1 MMSSV
6 DTDKILDA
14 ALDVAGARGWFALT
28 LHDVAEH
35 AGLPPVELERSFRT
49 KRALLD
55 GIADRFDREAVA
67 AVDPDA
73 EDPDLPA
80 PERLFD
86 ALMTRFE
93 LLQEHRGG
101 YSALLKAARRDPCMA
116 LGGLPRLHSAMGDV
130 LHLSGIGTRGPIGCL
145 RRKVLAALY
154 VSVLNVWLDD
164 RSEDLGPTMA
174 ALDKRLRKLDELV
187 ASSPFRTKKPRTY

>member
-1 MMSSV
+1 MAST
-6 DTDKILDA
+6 DNDKILDA
-14 ALDVAGARGWFALT
+14 ALAVAGERGWFALT
-28 LHDVAEH
+28 LHDVAERV
-35 AGLPPVELERSFRT
+35 GLSPADLERSFRT

-55 GIADRFDREAVA
+55 GIADRFDREAVG

-73 EDPDLPA
+73 DDPDLPP

-101 YSALLKAARRDPCMA
+101 YVALLNAARRDPCMA
-116 LGGLPRLHSAMGDV
+116 LGGLPRLQSAMGDV
-130 LHLSGIGTRGPIGCL
+130 LHLSGLGTRGPMECL

-154 VSVLNVWLDD
+154 ISVLKVWLGD

-174 ALDKRLRKLDELV
+174 ALDSRLRKLDEFV
-187 ASSPFRTKKPRTY
+187 ASTPFGANKAYGN

>member
-1 MMSSV
+1 MMSSA
-6 DTDKILDA
+6 DSEKILDA
-14 ALDVAGARGWFALT
+14 ALDVAGEHGWFALT
-28 LHDVAEH
+28 LHDVAER
-35 AGLPPVELERSFRT
+35 AGVPPAELERSFRT

-55 GIADRFDREAVA
+55 GLADRFDREAVS

-73 EDPDLPA
+73 EDPDLPP

-93 LLQEHRGG
+93 LLQDHRDG
-101 YSALLKAARRDPCMA
+101 YAALLRAARRDPCMA
-116 LGGLPRLHSAMGDV
+116 LGGVPRLHSAMGDV
-130 LHLSGIGTRGPIGCL
+130 LHLSGLGSRGPIGCL

-154 VSVLNVWLDD
+154 LSVLNVWLDD

-174 ALDKRLRKLDELV
+174 ALDTRLRKLDEIV
-187 ASSPFRTKKPRTY
+187 ASTPFRGRKHRR